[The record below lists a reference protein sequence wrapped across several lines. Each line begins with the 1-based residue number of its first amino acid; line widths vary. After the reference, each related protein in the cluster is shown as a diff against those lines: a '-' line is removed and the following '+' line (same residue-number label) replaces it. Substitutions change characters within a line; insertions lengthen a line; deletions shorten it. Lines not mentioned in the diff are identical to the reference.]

1 MTDDLKNFEK
11 APEADT
17 PQTEDPTTLEMPTD
31 DLEADIEPGKP
42 DDDFERMLAQAGA
55 LSSAKV
61 PEGFRCGYVAV
72 VGRPNVGTSTP
83 LWVKRFP
90 LRQRNLRRPATAC
103 SAC

>member
-55 LSSAKV
+55 L
-61 PEGFRCGYVAV
+61 
-72 VGRPNVGTSTP
+72 
-83 LWVKRFP
+83 P
-90 LRQRNLRRPATAC
+90 LRVCCRGGTPQCR
-103 SAC
+103 

>member
-42 DDDFERMLAQAGA
+42 DDDFERMLAQLRQGSRG
-55 LSSAKV
+55 L
-61 PEGFRCGYVAV
+61 
-72 VGRPNVGTSTP
+72 
-83 LWVKRFP
+83 P
-90 LRQRNLRRPATAC
+90 LRVCCRGGTPQCR
-103 SAC
+103 

>member
-1 MTDDLKNFEK
+1 MTDDLKSFEK

-61 PEGFRCGYVAV
+61 PEGFRCCRG
-72 VGRPNVGTSTP
+72 GTP
-83 LWVKRFP
+83 QC
-90 LRQRNLRRPATAC
+90 RQIDAHQRHC
-103 SAC
+103 G

>member
-55 LSSAKV
+55 LTHAAAREADQAVELPAALGDLIDELFVQTDVLV
-61 PEGFRCGYVAV
+61 PRVGDIGHGWCRKEGE
-72 VGRPNVGTSTP
+72 
-83 LWVKRFP
+83 
-90 LRQRNLRRPATAC
+90 
-103 SAC
+103 